1 MAPGAFFALLAGTL
15 KRNPAHAPDY
25 GVLLR
30 MERGGLGPGQG
41 FDLAAAD
48 PAVQRGLTRAAADAH
63 ARILN
68 RRKGLDLTRNG
79 WVALGNA
86 LGVYGND
93 YLQRAFIAYAGL
105 GALPPEE
112 AIYPMVPLDGAGKPD
127 RKSTRL
133 NSSH

>member
-1 MAPGAFFALLAGTL
+1 MRISDWMSDVCSSDL
-15 KRNPAHAPDY
+15 HATDY
-25 GVLLR
+25 AVLLR
-30 MERGGLGPGQG
+30 MERGGLVSVQS

-68 RRKGLDLTRNG
+68 RRKGLDLARNG

-93 YLQRAFIAYAGL
+93 YQQRAFIAYAGL

-112 AIYPMVPLDGAGKPD
+112 D